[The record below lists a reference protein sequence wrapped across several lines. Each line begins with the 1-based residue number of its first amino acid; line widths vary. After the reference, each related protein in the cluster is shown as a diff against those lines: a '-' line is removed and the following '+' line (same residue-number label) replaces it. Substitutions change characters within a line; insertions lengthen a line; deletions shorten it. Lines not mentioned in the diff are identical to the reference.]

1 VGGSPRLPFEVGGPR
16 LGSGPRFGRGPVVGT
31 RIDWVEVLGRAR
43 RFEAA
48 TRGGGMSEVV
58 GFGGGAMSE
67 GLLGGGMVDGGGMAD
82 SEGGFEARWAE
93 FMAGKEGGGRLS
105 SSSSSELSCSL
116 SVKVGTAGASFSE
129 AGAAFGVDSGDGLFA
144 DTLVSS
150 CFVGVC
156 SSMHCSAAGVRWSVS
171 PCCDFSG
178 IDDAPER
185 VKRVMKASH
194 VEGGRW

>member
-16 LGSGPRFGRGPVVGT
+16 FGSGPRFGRGPVVGT
-31 RIDWVEVLGRAR
+31 RIDCEEVLGRAR

-48 TRGGGMSEVV
+48 TFGGGMREVV
-58 GFGGGAMSE
+58 GFCGGAMRF
-67 GLLGGGMVDGGGMAD
+67 GLPGGGIADGGGMVD
-82 SEGGFEARWAE
+82 SEGGFEALCAE

-116 SVKVGTAGASFSE
+116 SVKVGTAGASWSD
-129 AGAAFGVDSGDGLFA
+129 AGAAFGVVS
-144 DTLVSS
+144 TSS
-150 CFVGVC
+150 CVVGVC
-156 SSMHCSAAGVRWSVS
+156 SSMRWCAAGVLSSVS

-178 IDDAPER
+178 IEGAADCVRR
-185 VKRVMKASH
+185 VRKASH